1 MKEKNPVLSETVRLL
16 IGELIV
22 CALVVLVYA
31 WIEKTVRWQVILS
44 ALIGAAVI
52 VLNFFLLARS
62 TDNLF
67 LTAMEARGK
76 DDMDEEAIAKF
87 TAEYQAKMAARMQIS
102 FIIRMATMAVT
113 VVLAFILPFL
123 VGIAATV
130 PLLMQRPI
138 LYIGEIFRK
147 KEDKVNH
154 GS

>member
-1 MKEKNPVLSETVRLL
+1 MKEKNPVLSETIRLL

-31 WIEKTVRWQVILS
+31 LIEKTVRWQVILS

-67 LTAMEARGK
+67 LSAMEARGK
-76 DDMDEEAIAKF
+76 DDMDEESIAKF
-87 TAEYQAKMAARMQIS
+87 TAEYQAKMAARIQLS

-113 VVLAFILPFL
+113 VVLAFVLPFL
-123 VGIAATV
+123 VGIAAVV

>member
-1 MKEKNPVLSETVRLL
+1 MKEKNPVLKETLRLL

-22 CALVVLVYA
+22 SAIVIFVYA
-31 WIEKTVRWQVILS
+31 LIDKTVRWQVVLS
-44 ALIGAAVI
+44 ALLGSAVM

-76 DDMDEEAIAKF
+76 DEMDEEEIAKF
-87 TAEYQAKMAARMQIS
+87 TAEYQAKMTARIQLS
-102 FIIRMATMAVT
+102 FLIRMITMAVT
-113 VVLAFILPFL
+113 VALAFILPFL

>member
-67 LTAMEARGK
+67 LTASPFVAGQGRSFPLCFFRGLSAFRTAAKAK
-76 DDMDEEAIAKF
+76 DNQSPKAPSDEG
-87 TAEYQAKMAARMQIS
+87 
-102 FIIRMATMAVT
+102 AVT
-113 VVLAFILPFL
+113 E
-123 VGIAATV
+123 
-130 PLLMQRPI
+130 R
-138 LYIGEIFRK
+138 
-147 KEDKVNH
+147 
-154 GS
+154 